1 MKKKKEIDRL
11 NALNQR
17 RGQAVER
24 LVTAWWRNHFTGS
37 EQDALEAAL
46 RDQANGPRHYA
57 VGAGVQSITC
67 TAAECDGGWL
77 LLNTGTL

>member
-46 RDQANGPRHYA
+46 RDLAMAHVTMRLGP
-57 VGAGVQSITC
+57 
-67 TAAECDGGWL
+67 EF
-77 LLNTGTL
+77 NP

>member
-1 MKKKKEIDRL
+1 MKRKKEIDRL

-37 EQDALEAAL
+37 ERDALEAAL
-46 RDQANGPRHYA
+46 RDLAMAHVAMRLGP
-57 VGAGVQSITC
+57 
-67 TAAECDGGWL
+67 EF
-77 LLNTGTL
+77 NP